1 MACRLPARLCGD
13 FRNCTVTEVD
23 RFDEHDAAL
32 VETLEAQLAE
42 AAVNAMEM
50 IPAYPPFSH
59 LPSMVNGR
67 MLAEFARIAETRVVS
82 KIEMQAMLQNTL
94 PEYLAGLRMRA
105 LQHPNLGSMRI
116 AVLVHVAMVI
126 GLPSL
131 LGMHTLWIAVKA
143 NRWDEGARV
152 LLKSHW
158 PGSASTE
165 TERDRIVD
173 IADIFRTGMAPM
185 AWTT

>member
-1 MACRLPARLCGD
+1 M
-13 FRNCTVTEVD
+13 TEVD
-23 RFDEHDAAL
+23 RFDDHDAAL
-32 VETLEAQLAE
+32 VETLDRQLAE
-42 AAVNAMEM
+42 AAVNVMEM

-67 MLAEFARIAETRVVS
+67 MLAEFSRIAETKAVS
-82 KIEMQAMLQNTL
+82 KPEMKVMLENTV
-94 PEYLAGLRMRA
+94 PSYLAALRLRA

-131 LGMHTLWIAVKA
+131 LGMDKLWIAVKA

-158 PGSASTE
+158 PGSASTDV
-165 TERDRIVD
+165 ERDRIVD

-185 AWTT
+185 TWTT

>member
-1 MACRLPARLCGD
+1 ME
-13 FRNCTVTEVD
+13 N
-23 RFDEHDAAL
+23 FDAYDAAL
-32 VETLEAQLAE
+32 VDTLERQLAE

-50 IPAYPPFSH
+50 IPSYPPFSH
-59 LPSMVNGR
+59 LPAMVNGR
-67 MLAEFARIAETRVVS
+67 TLAEFSSIAETKVVS
-82 KIEMQAMLQNTL
+82 LIEMKTMLQNTL
-94 PEYLAGLRMRA
+94 PEYLAGLRMRS

-131 LGMHTLWIAVKA
+131 LGMNALWIAVKA

-158 PGSASTE
+158 PGSATTE
-165 TERDRIVD
+165 AERDRIVD
-173 IADIFRTGMAPM
+173 IADMFRTGTSPIS
-185 AWTT
+185 WTT